1 MTVIFE
7 SISSNGVGNGD
18 KTVTPPAGI
27 VDGNLLI
34 AYYQFASAT
43 IPLTLPVGFTE
54 LFGGR
59 VEHSGGAPVFLVG
72 FKIAS
77 SESGNYLFTAG
88 SQAISSL
95 AWVGRLSG
103 PNAATPVDAIGN
115 FESTGGTTATC
126 PDIVTTVANTLLL
139 RIGAFRSTGV
149 GPSSSTGPGTEELEV
164 SAASGMY
171 CGVYS
176 IAGPVSP
183 GSTGTALITQSGGV
197 PTMRQFGI
205 TITLAPVSTIT
216 ATQVSERRRQLMSK
230 GRRLVVIIAFP
241 NVTSVSE
248 PIYLVKDPDA
258 GTSVGGPAPGTG
270 PTAQGISNDGWK
282 LYSFDDV
289 GTAYNL

>member
-1 MTVIFE
+1 MSVIFE

-88 SQAISSL
+88 NQSIASL

-103 PNAATPVDAIGN
+103 PGATPVDAIGN

-139 RIGAFRSTGV
+139 RIGCFRSTGV
-149 GPSSSTGPGTEELEV
+149 APSSSVGPGTEELEL
-164 SAASGMY
+164 SGSSGQY
-171 CGVYS
+171 CGLYS
-176 IAGPVSP
+176 VPGPVSP
-183 GSTGTALITQSGGV
+183 GATGTAIITQTGGP

-205 TITLAPVSTIT
+205 TITLAPVSTVT
-216 ATQVSERRRQLMSK
+216 ASQVSERRRRLMSK
-230 GRRLVVIIAFP
+230 GRRIVVIVAFP
-241 NVTSVSE
+241 NVTSVSA
-248 PIYLVKDPDA
+248 PLYLVKDPDA
-258 GTSVGGPAPGTG
+258 GTGVGGPAPGTG
-270 PTAQGISNDGWK
+270 PTVQGISNDGWK
-282 LYSFDDV
+282 IYSFDDV